1 VIYYLAGSPSLEQ
14 LERVANKAKAN
25 NFLFTFAGSEARKC
39 AKHFCVQP
47 QRRIFIDS
55 GAFSVWT
62 KGAKVDLDEYLAF
75 CKQIMGMAKCQVVFA
90 ALDVIPGKKNGPN
103 PTGQEIE
110 RACDE
115 GWNNFQTMKQEGIPC
130 LMTFHQYEHHK
141 WLTRIA
147 DDSDYFAVAPRKSR
161 DVTTDQKRKFLEQ
174 VFDEFKGKDGL
185 PTKKIHGLGV
195 SSSELMRQFPFYSL
209 DNTAWLQSVRSHSRA
224 MSSGFRTQY
233 WTLKDWED
241 LAREQKMP
249 TRSIKRL
256 REMLGYGVYGE
267 KADPEGNSGH
277 YWLMY
282 VAMDLAVE
290 TECRIT
296 DFWRSLGVDWGN
308 HPRHDRLPFLCNSLS
323 ANSLVEA

>member
-14 LERVANKAKAN
+14 LERVANKAQAN

-39 AKHFCVQP
+39 AKHFCIQP

-62 KGAKVDLDEYLAF
+62 KGAKVDLGEYLAF
-75 CKQIMGMAKCQVVFA
+75 CKQIMGIAKCQVVFA

-103 PTGQEIE
+103 PTGQEIA

-115 GWNNFQTMKQEGIPC
+115 GWNNYQTMKQEGIPC
-130 LMTFHQYEHHK
+130 LMTFHQYEHQK

-174 VFDEFKGKDGL
+174 VFDEFKGKDSM

-195 SSSELMRQFPFYSL
+195 SSSAFMGQFPFYSV
-209 DNTAWLQSVRSHSRA
+209 DNTAWLQSVRSHSRSHLRGDWKTA
-224 MSSGFRTQY
+224 YM
-233 WTLKDWED
+233 TLRDWEERASSD
-241 LAREQKMP
+241 GIP
-249 TRSIKRL
+249 TKFL
-256 REMLGYGVYGE
+256 RPMLGYGVPGE

-282 VAMDLAVE
+282 LAMDAAVE
-290 TECRIT
+290 SECRIA
-296 DFWRSLGVDWGN
+296 DFWRNKGVDWGD

-323 ANSLVEA
+323 ANSSVEA